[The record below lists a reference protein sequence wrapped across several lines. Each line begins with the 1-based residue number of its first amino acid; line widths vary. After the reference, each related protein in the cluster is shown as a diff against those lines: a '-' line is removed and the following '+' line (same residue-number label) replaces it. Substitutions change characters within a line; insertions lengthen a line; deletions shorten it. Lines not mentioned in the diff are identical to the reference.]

1 MRIQLLKRV
10 GKWPVTTVMTVTNEK
25 ANEWL
30 SSGTAREYKGV
41 YPPKQKHKMN
51 LSQLKA

>member
-1 MRIQLLKRV
+1 MRVILTKRV
-10 GKWPVTTVMTVTNEK
+10 GKWPVRTVMTVTIEK

-30 SSGTAREYKGV
+30 TSGKAEEYNGV